1 MLQHFSYKKMFEDSD
16 LPGWIFSFYYKNQ
29 QYTGD
34 YHKDGTINW
43 TKETPPDE
51 EKVLTMVHDLMT
63 FHVYE

>member
-1 MLQHFSYKKMFEDSD
+1 MLQHFSYKEMFEDSD
-16 LPGWIFSFYYKNQ
+16 LPGWTFSFYYQNQ
-29 QYTGD
+29 KYTGD

-51 EKVLTMVHDLMT
+51 EKVQTMVHDLMT